1 MKIKFLLFFFD
12 IMNLRL
18 PVLILSMHITLC
30 PLPRKWSQRWL
41 PIKPAPPE
49 IRVVRIIL
57 SMAVKIIRLTN
68 HLEFISGLIFFTQQ
82 IGLESSSV

>member
-1 MKIKFLLFFFD
+1 
-12 IMNLRL
+12 
-18 PVLILSMHITLC
+18 
-30 PLPRKWSQRWL
+30 
-41 PIKPAPPE
+41 
-49 IRVVRIIL
+49 VRIIL